1 MDELINISVTVGD
14 RRYPLKVRAQ
24 EEELVRQ
31 AEHLINEKFNE
42 FQLRFTGQEKI
53 DYLAMSALMNF
64 VELLKNKNADGE
76 QDEVLF
82 QKLSEAEKVITN
94 ALKKYRQ

>member
-1 MDELINISVTVGD
+1 MDELVSISVTVGE
-14 RRYPLKVRAQ
+14 RQYPLKIRAQ
-24 EEELVRQ
+24 DEDLVRQ

-64 VELLKNKNADGE
+64 VDLLKNKNAEGE
-76 QDEVLF
+76 QDELLF
-82 QKLSEAEKVITN
+82 QKISEAEKMIAN
-94 ALKKYRQ
+94 ALKKI

>member
-1 MDELINISVTVGD
+1 MEEQISISVTVGE
-14 RRYPLKVRAQ
+14 RRYPLKIRA
-24 EEELVRQ
+24 EDEALVRK

-64 VELLKNKNADGE
+64 VDLLRNKSDDGAQEEL
-76 QDEVLF
+76 LF
-82 QKLSEAEKVITN
+82 QKISEAEKMLN
-94 ALKKYRQ
+94 EALKK